1 MKRIAVVLCG
11 LVLMI
16 GAGWYGLRWEFY
28 EPGERPQAV
37 TVVIKRGQGQLAIAS
52 DLAQAE
58 LILSVQRFVFEAR
71 LFGEKRPWRAG
82 EYQFDPGLSAA
93 DMLRQLQDGRT
104 VVRHLTIPEGLTV
117 AQTMTLIAAA
127 PALDGA
133 VADPP
138 AEGSLLPETYNYS
151 YGDSRADLI
160 RRMQKAMTAAL
171 DEAWDKR
178 AANLP
183 LNSPHDLLVLAS
195 IVEKETAIEAERP
208 RVAAVY
214 LNRLRQGMRLQADP
228 TVAYGVTG
236 DGTMLGRA
244 LTKADLQHPTPYN
257 TYTQLGLPP
266 GPIDDPG
273 KASLLATASPAETDE
288 LYFVANG
295 QGGHIFARTLA
306 EHNKNV
312 ETWRQMQKDRQ

>member
-1 MKRIAVVLCG
+1 MRRWAVVLCG
-11 LVLMI
+11 LVLAI

-28 EPGERPQAV
+28 EAGQRSGPV

-71 LFGEKRPWRAG
+71 LFGDKRPWRAG
-82 EYQFDPGLSAA
+82 EYLFDAALSAA
-93 DMLRQLQDGRT
+93 DILRQMQDGRT
-104 VVRHLTIPEGLTV
+104 VIRHLTIPEGLTV
-117 AQTMTLIAAA
+117 AQTFALISAA
-127 PALDGA
+127 PALDGPLP
-133 VADPP
+133 DPP

-151 YGDSRADLI
+151 YGDARADLI
-160 RRMQKAMTAAL
+160 HRMQKAMNAAL
-171 DEAWDKR
+171 EEAWTNR
-178 AANLP
+178 APNLP
-183 LNSPHDLLVLAS
+183 LSSAHELLVLAS

-257 TYTQLGLPP
+257 TYTQTGLPP

-273 KASLLATASPAETDE
+273 KASLMATASPAETDE

-295 QGGHIFARTLA
+295 QGGHVFARTLA

-312 ETWRQMQKDRQ
+312 DAWRQIQKDRQ